1 MSLSDEEFN
10 ELLRKRLQNT
20 NGDPE
25 IDEKSEAELLS
36 EEEEA
41 DLAIM
46 RDALSSYKAESLA
59 WAEQWSAAMPPPR
72 PNAVVSLWDRAPR
85 WALAGVAVSAC
96 AVAALTFTHTATPAA
111 TRVALAPT
119 AQVLAADNQLLSS
132 VDDALT
138 RGSST
143 PSAQELG
150 LSATDLLI
158 DANSTQRHGA
168 TGSATD

>member
-72 PNAVVSLWDRAPR
+72 PNAVV
-85 WALAGVAVSAC
+85 
-96 AVAALTFTHTATPAA
+96 
-111 TRVALAPT
+111 
-119 AQVLAADNQLLSS
+119 
-132 VDDALT
+132 
-138 RGSST
+138 
-143 PSAQELG
+143 
-150 LSATDLLI
+150 
-158 DANSTQRHGA
+158 
-168 TGSATD
+168 